1 MDKMPID
8 NSANSPERLS
18 PARQPGIQKIDR
30 EKLKKVCAD
39 FEALFLARMLKAMR
53 QSGPQTEIFGND
65 PGREIYQS
73 LMDQELSQKLSQ
85 RGGLGLG
92 TMIYRQVLKREEKTP
107 PVSPG
112 GQRSVPL
119 ARNRAED
126 EEGK

>member
-1 MDKMPID
+1 MENMPID

-18 PARQPGIQKIDR
+18 PADQPGKQRIDR

-39 FEALFLARMLKAMR
+39 FEALFLARLLKAMR
-53 QSGPQTEIFGND
+53 QSGPQSGFFGND

-85 RGGLGLG
+85 REGLGLG
-92 TMIYRQVLKREEKTP
+92 MMIYRQVLKREEKTP

-112 GQRSVPL
+112 GQRLEPL
-119 ARNRAED
+119 ARPPAGD
-126 EEGK
+126 GGG